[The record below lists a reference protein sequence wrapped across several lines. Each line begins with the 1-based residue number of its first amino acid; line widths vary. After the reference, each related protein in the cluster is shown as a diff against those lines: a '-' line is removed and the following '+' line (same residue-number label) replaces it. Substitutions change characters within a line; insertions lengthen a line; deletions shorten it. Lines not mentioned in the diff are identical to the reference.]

1 MGEKSQDGYERNSMG
16 NTDKSLPRIELS
28 SINISTIQHEPTDRT
43 ATHLNSKKEVI
54 YV

>member
-1 MGEKSQDGYERNSMG
+1 MGEKSPEEYEIDSMG

-43 ATHLNSKKEVI
+43 ATHLNSKEEVI